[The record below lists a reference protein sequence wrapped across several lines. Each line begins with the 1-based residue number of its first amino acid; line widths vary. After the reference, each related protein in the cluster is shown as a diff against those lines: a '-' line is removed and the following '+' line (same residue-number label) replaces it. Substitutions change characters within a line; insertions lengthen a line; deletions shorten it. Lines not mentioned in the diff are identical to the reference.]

1 MVHRLS
7 PSRRRASGLACAA
20 RSRTAA
26 LMIACIAAAALLHAP
41 GSAMAQAA
49 PAQVTAYAP
58 FITEAAQ
65 RFGIPEPWIEA
76 VMHVESRGN
85 PAAVS
90 PAGAMGLMQIM
101 PGTWAGLRA
110 RHGLGPDVFDPRD
123 NILAGAA
130 YLREMYDRYGAPGFL
145 AAYNAGP
152 GRYEEFLAGRPL
164 PGETRAYLAML
175 APVIEGTGTLP
186 ARARAAPDWREA
198 PLFAGYVDGAER
210 PADGAEQTPPPVADG
225 LFVRTS
231 IAEDRP

>member
-1 MVHRLS
+1 
-7 PSRRRASGLACAA
+7 
-20 RSRTAA
+20 
-26 LMIACIAAAALLHAP
+26 
-41 GSAMAQAA
+41 MAQAL
-49 PAQVTAYAP
+49 PAQTTAYAP
-58 FITEAAQ
+58 FIAEAAH
-65 RFGIPEPWIEA
+65 RFAIPAPWIEA

-90 PAGAMGLMQIM
+90 SAGAMGLMQIM

-123 NILAGAA
+123 NILAGTACM
-130 YLREMYDRYGAPGFL
+130 REMYDRYGAPGFL

-152 GRYEEFLAGRPL
+152 GRYEAFLAGRPL

-198 PLFAGYVDGAER
+198 PLFAG
-210 PADGAEQTPPPVADG
+210 PADGAEGAAEGAGSATPPAADG
-225 LFVRTS
+225 LFVNTGT
-231 IAEDRP
+231 AGDRP